1 MQVMGTNR
9 WAYDADPKMLLQ
21 GALAFADDVKE
32 RGIAELHGAWLAE
45 DDKLMWC
52 AWDTD
57 DLDAL
62 QAAFDDPASTEA
74 YVKEHAQEL
83 ADEVTGEHIK
93 TYVNDF
99 TLNLGDE
106 GRAAIDTLEKMA
118 QAAGVFQ

>member
-57 DLDAL
+57 DLVAL
-62 QAAFDDPASTEA
+62 QAAFDEMNRQTGLTSELTVMHTFYST
-74 YVKEHAQEL
+74 VQETT
-83 ADEVTGEHIK
+83 V
-93 TYVNDF
+93 V
-99 TLNLGDE
+99 
-106 GRAAIDTLEKMA
+106 
-118 QAAGVFQ
+118 